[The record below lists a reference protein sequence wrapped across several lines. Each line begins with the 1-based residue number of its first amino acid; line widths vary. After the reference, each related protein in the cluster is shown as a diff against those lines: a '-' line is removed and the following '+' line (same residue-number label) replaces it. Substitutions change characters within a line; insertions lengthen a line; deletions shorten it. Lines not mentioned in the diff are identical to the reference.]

1 MLVSST
7 SINAATATTTPI
19 SQGLN
24 LGRHGS
30 GARIV
35 AAPATAEPPGGAWS
49 RFSVLSA
56 IGSSNDASGDR
67 FDFGTGCCLD
77 QDVFHHRKYGV
88 ESAAPDSS
96 AMFTTLGREL
106 QQGLSSGFDSWR
118 VNNAS

>member
-35 AAPATAEPPGGAWS
+35 AASATAEPPGGAWS

-67 FDFGTGCCLD
+67 FDFGASCCLD
-77 QDVFHHRKYGV
+77 QDAFHHRKHRV
-88 ESAAPDSS
+88 EYVAPDSS
-96 AMFTTLGREL
+96 AISPMLGREL
-106 QQGLSSGFDSWR
+106 QQGVSSEFDSWR